1 MNEED
6 KKRFLRYKKGYMPTI
21 EEENELNGISNKT
34 KNTNTNTNTTT
45 KIGFIETININKNVL
60 VNDIIINNSKKQV
73 TSNK

>member
-34 KNTNTNTNTTT
+34 KNTNTNTTT

>member
-34 KNTNTNTNTTT
+34 KNTNTNTTT

-60 VNDIIINNSKKQV
+60 VNDIIINNSKKQA

>member
-34 KNTNTNTNTTT
+34 KNTNTNTTT

-60 VNDIIINNSKKQV
+60 VNDIIINNSKK

>member
-1 MNEED
+1 MNVED

-34 KNTNTNTNTTT
+34 KNTNTNTTT

>member
-1 MNEED
+1 MNKED
-6 KKRFLRYKKGYMPTI
+6 KNRFLRYKKGYMPTI

-34 KNTNTNTNTTT
+34 KNTNTNTTT

-60 VNDIIINNSKKQV
+60 VNDIIINNSKK